1 MALSELE
8 KKRQENIRRNQELLK
23 KLDLDSISDS
33 IKKEVDSKTP
43 SPSLQKR
50 RKTTKKPVVKKEVL
64 EPSRRSRRIAG
75 IKSELEDP
83 KEAARLREEEELK
96 QRRKQ
101 ELERLKRTRLFGDF
115 KLIDLITN
123 KKGDM
128 IFEKNVMDRKLS
140 HIGLD
145 SKVEEQKEENEEE
158 EEETINIDENNRVLK
173 LVQSLGDKFSAG
185 DFYEEI
191 RNSQTNGNSKD
202 KSLDAKREEFD
213 GLNIFPRFDP
223 LDIKIC
229 HNRITSMF
237 FHPSTTNR
245 IVVGGDTTGN
255 VGIWLV
261 DEQNNGKTDD
271 EEPSISILQLHGRNV
286 SKIMTPT
293 FSPEKIYTSSY
304 DGSIRVLDLNKLS
317 STELIYLNEPGTRE
331 DIALGI
337 SDINQ
342 CQDSSVIF
350 MTTLDGEF
358 YQHDTRTPFNS
369 HHRHHLAAKDL
380 LRLHDKKIGG
390 FAVNPNTNYQIAT
403 ASLDRTLRIWDLR
416 NVNKSVYSE
425 FENQKSPHMYGNYN
439 SRLSVSCV
447 DWNQEN
453 RLVCNGYDD
462 NICLFDYSGGKIHNE
477 LPVITEWKSDF
488 VPSTTPQ
495 HHKNTTTSSKNSGEL
510 MLELLPNNLTPFTK
524 IKHNCQTG
532 RWVSIL
538 KSHWQTNPAD
548 GVQKFII
555 ANMNRGLDIYN
566 QDGQILAHLNEQVG
580 AVPAVC
586 TLHPSQNWA
595 VGGSASGKV
604 YLFE

>member
-33 IKKEVDSKTP
+33 IKKEVDNKSFS
-43 SPSLQKR
+43 SPSSQKR
-50 RKTTKKPVVKKEVL
+50 RKTTKKPVIKKEVL

-83 KEAARLREEEELK
+83 KQAARIREEEELK
-96 QRRKQ
+96 QHS
-101 ELERLKRTRLFGDF
+101 EE
-115 KLIDLITN
+115 
-123 KKGDM
+123 KK
-128 IFEKNVMDRKLS
+128 
-140 HIGLD
+140 
-145 SKVEEQKEENEEE
+145 NEEDKEDE
-158 EEETINIDENNRVLK
+158 EEAINIDENNRVLK

-191 RNSQTNGNSKD
+191 RNSQTN
-202 KSLDAKREEFD
+202 EFD
-213 GLNIFPRFDP
+213 NLNIYPRFDP

-261 DEQNNGKTDD
+261 DEQNNDTKEEEEDD
-271 EEPSISILQLHGRNV
+271 DDDEPSISILQLHGRNV

-304 DGSIRVLDLNKLS
+304 DGSIRVLDLNKLT
-317 STELIYLNEPGTRE
+317 STELLYLNEPGTRE
-331 DIALGI
+331 DIALGV

-358 YQHDTRTPFNS
+358 YQHDTRTPFNTRQ
-369 HHRHHLAAKDL
+369 RHHLATKDL

-462 NICLFDYSGGKIHNE
+462 NICLFDYSGGSKLDNE

-488 VPSTTPQ
+488 VPPT
-495 HHKNTTTSSKNSGEL
+495 KSSEES
-510 MLELLPNNLTPFTK
+510 ELLPNNLTPFTK

-580 AVPAVC
+580 AVPAAC